1 MWPYPWEKCYLIPE
15 KNVTLSLRKMLLYPW
30 EKCDL
35 IPEKNVTLS
44 LRKMWRYPWE
54 KCYLIS
60 EKSLRSFSII
70 PLNSVPV
77 LNTLMLVIAAGC
89 QFVVFTI
96 QQLPSLDKNICLL
109 ISLSIKVNSEQFCAF
124 TRNAVQRNSDYNI
137 FFFSFLLFSWHYTVK
152 TNKKRNPH
160 TFSIN

>member
-1 MWPYPWEKCYLIPE
+1 MWPYL
-15 KNVTLSLRKMLLYPW
+15 W

-44 LRKMWRYPWE
+44 LRKCYLIPQKNVTLSLRKIWPYPTE

-137 FFFSFLLFSWHYTVK
+137 FF
-152 TNKKRNPH
+152 
-160 TFSIN
+160 